1 MMNRTALRLS
11 HAAALAVLLVACTAK
26 ARPPAS
32 SVPVLLGTITRTDVP
47 LVLEATGTVEPLQSV
62 TIQAQV
68 GGILTRVAFREG
80 QDVQQGAVLFEIDP
94 RPYRAALNQA
104 EANLARDAAQF
115 EIARRDQQRFEALA
129 SKEYVTQQQLDQTRA
144 NATALAATLRADTAS
159 AERAR
164 LDLQNATIRAPIS
177 GRTGAV
183 LLKEGNLV
191 RAGSPAPLVVINQLS
206 PILVRFAVPA
216 AYVDIIRRRAE
227 HTLSVL
233 ATPVSDTTRGVTGTM
248 VFLDNSVDSL
258 SGTVTL
264 KASFTNAGGT
274 LWPGNLIRV
283 VLQLDVEKG
292 ALVVPRTAVQSGQAG
307 DVIWIV
313 DSGMQ
318 AKVHKVKVLRTTD
331 SLAVIAGDVT
341 PGEQVVIDGQLR
353 LTDGVKVSP
362 RSGGKPK

>member
-1 MMNRTALRLS
+1 MMNRAPLRLR
-11 HAAALAVLLVACTAK
+11 HAALAALLVACTAK
-26 ARPPAS
+26 AKPPAATL
-32 SVPVLLGTITRTDVP
+32 PVSLGTVARADVP

-80 QDVQQGAVLFEIDP
+80 QVVQQGAVLFEIDP
-94 RPYRAALNQA
+94 RPYRATLNQA

-129 SKEYVTQQQLDQTRA
+129 AKEYVTQQQLDQTRA
-144 NATALAATLRADTAS
+144 NAVALAATLRADTAA

-164 LDLQNATIRAPIS
+164 LDLQNATIRSPIN

-206 PILVRFAVPA
+206 PILVRFSVPA
-216 AYVDIIRRRAE
+216 EYVDDIQHQSA
-227 HTLSVL
+227 HALSVL
-233 ATPVSDTTRGVTGTM
+233 ATPVSDTLRGETGTM
-248 VFLDNSVDSL
+248 VFLDNAVDTL
-258 SGTVTL
+258 SGLVTL
-264 KASFTNAGGT
+264 KASFANATGE
-274 LWPGNLIRV
+274 LWPGTL
-283 VLQLDVEKG
+283 
-292 ALVVPRTAVQSGQAG
+292 
-307 DVIWIV
+307 
-313 DSGMQ
+313 
-318 AKVHKVKVLRTTD
+318 KVKRTTD

-341 PGEQVVIDGQLR
+341 PGEKVVIDGQLR
-353 LTDGVKVSP
+353 LTDGVKVSL

>member
-1 MMNRTALRLS
+1 MMNRAPLRLR
-11 HAAALAVLLVACTAK
+11 HAAVLAALLVACTAK
-26 ARPPAS
+26 AKPPAATL
-32 SVPVLLGTITRTDVP
+32 PVSLGVVRLADVP

-80 QDVQQGAVLFEIDP
+80 QEVQQGAVLFEIDP
-94 RPYRAALNQA
+94 RPYRATLNQA

-129 SKEYVTQQQLDQTRA
+129 AKEYVTQQQLDQTRA
-144 NATALAATLRADTAS
+144 NAVALAATLRADTAA

-177 GRTGAV
+177 GRTGSI

-191 RAGSPAPLVVINQLS
+191 RTGSAVPLVVINQLS

-227 HTLSVL
+227 HTLGVL

-248 VFLDNSVDSL
+248 IFLDNSVDSL

-264 KASFTNAGGT
+264 KASFANAGGT
-274 LWPGNLIRV
+274 LWPGNLVRV

-292 ALVVPRTAVQSGQAG
+292 ALVVPRTAVQSGQGG

-313 DSGMQ
+313 DSAMQ
-318 AKVHKVKVLRTTD
+318 AKVHKITVRRTTD

-341 PGEQVVIDGQLR
+341 AGEQVVTDGQLR
-353 LTDGVKVSP
+353 LTDGVKVSL
-362 RSGGKPK
+362 RSGGKPR

>member
-1 MMNRTALRLS
+1 MMNRTPLRLR
-11 HAAALAVLLVACTAK
+11 HAALAAVLVACTAK
-26 ARPPAS
+26 AKPPAATL
-32 SVPVLLGTITRTDVP
+32 PVSLGTVSRADVP

-129 SKEYVTQQQLDQTRA
+129 AKEYVTQQQLDQTRA
-144 NATALAATLRADTAS
+144 NAMALAATLRADTAA

-164 LDLQNATIRAPIS
+164 LDLQNATIRSPIT
-177 GRTGAV
+177 GRTGAL

-227 HTLSVL
+227 HTLGVL

-264 KASFTNAGGT
+264 KASFANAGGT

-318 AKVHKVKVLRTTD
+318 AKVHKIRVLRTTD
-331 SLAVIAGDVT
+331 SLAVISGEVTAGEKVVT
-341 PGEQVVIDGQLR
+341 DGQLR
-353 LTDGVKVSP
+353 LTDGVKVSL

>member
-1 MMNRTALRLS
+1 MMNHVPLRLR

-26 ARPPAS
+26 AKPPAATL
-32 SVPVLLGTITRTDVP
+32 PVSLGVVRLADVP

-94 RPYRAALNQA
+94 RPYRATLNQA

-129 SKEYVTQQQLDQTRA
+129 AKEYVTQQQLDQTRA
-144 NATALAATLRADTAS
+144 NAVALAATMRADTAA

-191 RAGSPAPLVVINQLS
+191 RAGNAVPLVVINQLS

-216 AYVDIIRRRAE
+216 AYVDVIRSRAE
-227 HTLSVL
+227 HPLSVL
-233 ATPVSDTTRGVTGTM
+233 ATPVSDTTGGVTGTM

-264 KASFTNAGGT
+264 KASFANAGGA

-292 ALVVPRTAVQSGQAG
+292 ALVVSRTAVQSGQAG

-313 DSGMQ
+313 DSAMQ
-318 AKVHKVKVLRTTD
+318 AKVHKIKVLRTTD

-341 PGEQVVIDGQLR
+341 PGEKVVIDGQLR
-353 LTDGVKVSP
+353 LTDGVKVSQ
-362 RSGGKPK
+362 RSGGKPR